1 MVLLSSPAW
10 LLMGW
15 VALEVLF
22 RLWRRA
28 WAARGE
34 LLEVSRIP
42 SGVMAGVALI
52 SAGFGASTMTR
63 DGWIWF
69 IDHRFWERSLMIG
82 LGYVTVS
89 LVVWRVWFRP
99 VPKSSFSWAL
109 VPGLALLLLAGIS
122 LAFSDPVAASGS
134 GTTNLLAA
142 AINLLAA
149 AMLAGF
155 YGLPTAAVYLVLL
168 LEASG
173 AVRRANSRR
182 ATAADG
188 PIEPPTRPA

>member
-42 SGVMAGVALI
+42 SGAMAGVALI

-69 IDHRFWERSLMIG
+69 IDDRYWVASLMIG
-82 LGYVTVS
+82 LGYVTTS

-109 VPGLALLLLAGIS
+109 APGLALLLLAGIS
-122 LAFSDPVAASGS
+122 LASSDPMAASGS
-134 GTTNLLAA
+134 GTMNLLAA
-142 AINLLAA
+142 AG
-149 AMLAGF
+149 LAGF

-168 LEASG
+168 LEASR

-182 ATAADG
+182 VTAADG
-188 PIEPPTRPA
+188 PIEPPRLPA